1 MDKEAL
7 ERWKLELEIANLRKP
22 WYKNLE
28 MWKVIIPAVAI
39 VLSLIY
45 TFSSGWINIEKS
57 KLELKKE
64 KLNKEIDQ
72 FSQKSDS
79 ISKILMLKDSLVE
92 VSQLFIDSLEKSR
105 DELISMVNLLKF
117 KDNLTAAQI
126 DSINNLL
133 INERR
138 ELSKKVKSLEFK
150 LGYTKS
156 NIETNSLSNEIRL
169 EFLTKTESDGIEVNA
184 FVQITHNE
192 INDPPVIVS
201 VPDIACFYLPRS
213 TQLPAFIMQPKLI
226 LAEKLIDD
234 FTFKINSINQIK
246 HTFFKYVQPW
256 KCPDYGWHLWE
267 LDIKI
272 IGEDKYRHYAGVFSV
287 IMEPTPYLIP
297 QYEIAP
303 YKMLEI
309 K

>member
-79 ISKILMLKDSLVE
+79 ISKVLMLKDSLVD

-138 ELSKKVKSLEFK
+138 GLSKKVKSLEAQLDQEK
-150 LGYTKS
+150 
-156 NIETNSLSNEIRL
+156 NEIDL
-169 EFLTKTESDGIEVNA
+169 SDSDVLIGDISDFYAPNTFTPDNDGINDLFLPIILDKENIKSYSLKIFDRTGTIIFRTNNVDQWWNGKVRDQTDFAESDVYHWMIAIEGKGLG
-184 FVQITHNE
+184 VQKI
-192 INDPPVIVS
+192 
-201 VPDIACFYLPRS
+201 YLGHV
-213 TQLPAFIMQPKLI
+213 TLI
-226 LAEKLIDD
+226 
-234 FTFKINSINQIK
+234 
-246 HTFFKYVQPW
+246 
-256 KCPDYGWHLWE
+256 
-267 LDIKI
+267 
-272 IGEDKYRHYAGVFSV
+272 R
-287 IMEPTPYLIP
+287 
-297 QYEIAP
+297 
-303 YKMLEI
+303 
-309 K
+309 